1 MRSQSQ
7 GFIHRAA
14 PSPHLPW
21 SLTHFT
27 WIRFI
32 TYESL
37 RPSRSGPLLLI
48 TPGDLASMPRPSGM
62 QGDLEQALWMVQPRL
77 PPVPASAPQQPH
89 GAPVQLPLHPSRD
102 RGSLLQVVLITIG
115 QLSSE
120 VDNKPGPMSQQPH
133 ETGYL

>member
-1 MRSQSQ
+1 MGSQSQ

-32 TYESL
+32 TYEAL

-48 TPGDLASMPRPSGM
+48 TPGDLASIM

-77 PPVPASAPQQPH
+77 PLVPASAPQQPH

-102 RGSLLQVVLITIG
+102 QGSLLQVVLITIG

-120 VDNKPGPMSQQPH
+120 VDNKLGPMSQQPH